1 LCNGAGAELAG
12 CPRYPHDG
20 QWKANTIVEWLD
32 RPLGPLRVR
41 GWGLLGN
48 FIANAVALYGLA
60 SYLQSGTGVVSM
72 VLGGGLTV
80 LFLLVLAT
88 PAR

>member
-1 LCNGAGAELAG
+1 M
-12 CPRYPHDG
+12 
-20 QWKANTIVEWLD
+20 
-32 RPLGPLRVR
+32 GPLRVR
-41 GWGLLGN
+41 AWGLIGN

-60 SYLQSGTGVVSM
+60 NYLQSGTGVFSM
-72 VLGGGLTV
+72 ALGGGLTL